1 MNNQRIKLVS
11 LGEWSLHGELMQT
24 FKLLTGREN
33 VNHDMFYSQYKQVQI
48 AQQTFCTIMTSISSS
63 HSLPSVDHCVGNMM
77 LPSVTVY
84 GVRGQSRY
92 EVVVR
97 VGSIL
102 FGKISAHPWCTG
114 TIFGYSITQVSNRI
128 FTIKCRQSSSATA
141 THLATSLTVSIH
153 S

>member
-1 MNNQRIKLVS
+1 
-11 LGEWSLHGELMQT
+11 
-24 FKLLTGREN
+24 
-33 VNHDMFYSQYKQVQI
+33 
-48 AQQTFCTIMTSISSS
+48 
-63 HSLPSVDHCVGNMM
+63 M

-102 FGKISAHPWCTG
+102 FGKNSAHPWCTG

-128 FTIKCRQSSSATA
+128 FTIKCRQSGRSGGEGQGRPLGDREKRPSR
-141 THLATSLTVSIH
+141 
-153 S
+153 

>member
-1 MNNQRIKLVS
+1 
-11 LGEWSLHGELMQT
+11 MQT

-33 VNHDMFYSQYKQVQI
+33 VNHDMFYPQYKQVQI

-84 GVRGQSRY
+84 GVRCTRY

-97 VGSIL
+97 VESIL

-128 FTIKCRQSSSATA
+128 FTIKCRQSSLATA
-141 THLATSLTVSIH
+141 THLATSLTVSIN

>member
-11 LGEWSLHGELMQT
+11 LGEWRLQGESMQT

-48 AQQTFCTIMTSISSS
+48 AQQTFCTIIMTSISSS

-84 GVRGQSRY
+84 GVRS
-92 EVVVR
+92 
-97 VGSIL
+97 S
-102 FGKISAHPWCTG
+102 CTSG
-114 TIFGYSITQVSNRI
+114 VHTFW
-128 FTIKCRQSSSATA
+128 
-141 THLATSLTVSIH
+141 
-153 S
+153 